1 MIAVQTDLKLE
12 SNGSTVFFIDLFL
25 KEKRESSSK
34 NPFRLH
40 FICFSCWWRTHG
52 KSVTKHS
59 WKWWRESSP
68 QGSLILCNSL
78 VDDIEWNRTITWQ
91 SGVYVSSF
99 DLMETLIMTGRGSH
113 DVKWMYSLRTSDP
126 VLRSR
131 WENSRLHLR
140 DKTWDDWQAVGSDI
154 TLHLTWKELY
164 QVRLEIF

>member
-1 MIAVQTDLKLE
+1 MGLQFSLSIY
-12 SNGSTVFFIDLFL
+12 FWR
-25 KEKRESSSK
+25 KREK
-34 NPFRLH
+34 VVLRIH
-40 FICFSCWWRTHG
+40 FDCILSVLVVDDESHG

-59 WKWWRESSP
+59 WKWWCESSP

-113 DVKWMYSLRTSDP
+113 DVKWMHSLRTSDP
-126 VLRSR
+126 VLRTR